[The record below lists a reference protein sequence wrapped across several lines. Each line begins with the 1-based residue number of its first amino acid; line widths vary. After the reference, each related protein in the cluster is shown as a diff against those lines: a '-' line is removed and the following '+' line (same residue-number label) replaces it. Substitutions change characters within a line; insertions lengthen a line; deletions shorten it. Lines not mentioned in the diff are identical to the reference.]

1 MMTPFNLPYFA
12 DEASLPAILPTV
24 EEIESATEILNERM
38 SAASGRV
45 VGVGDHFIVK
55 YGAFVNLQE
64 GETMLFLKQSTTVP
78 VPRIYAL
85 YQRPGPD
92 KHTYSYIVME
102 RIRGPTLASVWSKM
116 GQAAKEAVSSNLRL
130 VFEEMRRLKSP
141 GGYCSFGRRGLLDG
155 LFESEDHSKPFNGPF
170 DTESD
175 LNEAMVAR
183 YVKEGL
189 SIYKAE
195 HFSRAFKDVF
205 QNHAPVFTHADFQRK
220 NIMFRNPLTTTEN
233 GQVQWGTTDLEL
245 VIIDWEFSGWYP
257 SYWEY
262 SRALFGCGAW
272 RDNWSY
278 WIERTLELFRS
289 EYAWVLLFLTEL
301 FS

>member
-1 MMTPFNLPYFA
+1 MMASFTLPYFV
-12 DEASLPAILPTV
+12 DEASLPTTLPTA

-38 SAASGRV
+38 SGASGKV
-45 VGVGDHFIVK
+45 VGVGNHFIVK

-64 GETMLFLKQSTTVP
+64 GQTMLFLQHSSTIP

-85 YQRPGPD
+85 YQKPGPNND
-92 KHTYSYIVME
+92 TYSYIVME
-102 RIRGPTLASVWSKM
+102 RIRGPSLASVWLKM
-116 GQAAKEAVSSNLRL
+116 GQTEKEAVASKLRH
-130 VFEEMRRLKSP
+130 VFEEMRRLESP
-141 GGYCSFGRRGLLDG
+141 GGYCSFGRCGLTDS
-155 LFESEDHSKPFNGPF
+155 LFDSGDDSTSFNGPF

-175 LNEAMVAR
+175 LNEAMIAR
-183 YVKEGL
+183 YASEGH
-189 SIYKAE
+189 SKHKTQ

-220 NIMFRNPLTTTEN
+220 NVMLRKPSATTEN
-233 GQVQWGTTDLEL
+233 GLVQWASTDLEL
-245 VIIDWEFSGWYP
+245 VIIDWEFAGWYP

-272 RDNWSY
+272 KDDWSD
-278 WIERTLELFRS
+278 WIEKMLEPYRN